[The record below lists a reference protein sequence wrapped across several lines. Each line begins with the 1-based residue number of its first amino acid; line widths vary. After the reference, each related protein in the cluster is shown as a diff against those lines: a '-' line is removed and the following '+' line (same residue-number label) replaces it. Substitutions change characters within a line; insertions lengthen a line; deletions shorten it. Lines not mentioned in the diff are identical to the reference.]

1 MNKNI
6 IYNQNY
12 NYEEHKKI
20 DSILQ
25 EMKGIESQ
33 FQAFQDK
40 YDKEYDEIIE
50 KLEMENKELE
60 YKIQYLKEN

>member
-1 MNKNI
+1 
-6 IYNQNY
+6 
-12 NYEEHKKI
+12 
-20 DSILQ
+20 
-25 EMKGIESQ
+25 MKGIESQ
-33 FQAFQDK
+33 FQTFQDK

>member
-20 DSILQ
+20 DAILQ

-33 FQAFQDK
+33 FQTFQDK